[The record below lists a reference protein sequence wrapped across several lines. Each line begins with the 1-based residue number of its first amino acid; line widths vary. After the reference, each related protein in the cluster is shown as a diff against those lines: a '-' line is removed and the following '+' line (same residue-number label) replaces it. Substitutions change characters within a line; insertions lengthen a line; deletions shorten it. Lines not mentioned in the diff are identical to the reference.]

1 MINAVLR
8 PIHMIWL
15 SIVLTAAQPVW
26 AAGLKCEELF
36 LARPTALPS
45 RPLQSVIPLIG
56 KNGLVIE
63 SSVFKGQ
70 KRSVVLA
77 PVDSWGRGENAKDLF
92 VLAMRVDSNEQ
103 GLAFFNQLVGQVNSQ
118 YGHNWTVATKG
129 ENIFEIP
136 GVCTARVHPPD
147 YARHIPMA
155 QGHLEIEIEIQQSK
169 NEVAV
174 ANQIGSVLQ
183 SVFRLRTS
191 RVSLQH
197 LTNYDL
203 TTFEGRAAWGQEA
216 FHEWLAGLSS
226 NARTALDLI
235 SGPAYRDILPFLRG
249 NGRSRSSSLS
259 TERLQEMVG
268 ELDAAIQRGRIPVPV
283 RLYRASSDPYS
294 LETWTRLTADA
305 NAQVEKLSDS
315 AYTFTSLDQNFVLSW
330 NRKELRGQGIIIE
343 VEAPAG
349 LRAGYVDRGPHTRDY
364 AEVILARGQTLTPIR
379 AYTDASGQ
387 RRLVVTAP

>member
-1 MINAVLR
+1 MKAVFI
-8 PIHMIWL
+8 PFYATWL
-15 SIVLTAAQPVW
+15 SILLTAAQPVW
-26 AAGLKCEELF
+26 AAVSKCEDLF
-36 LARPTALPS
+36 LARPATAASKPS
-45 RPLQSVIPLIG
+45 QSVTPLIG

-63 SSVFKGQ
+63 SSVFEGQ

-77 PVDSWGRGENAKDLF
+77 PEDSWGRGDNAKDLY
-92 VLAMRVDSNEQ
+92 VLAMRVESNEQ
-103 GLAFFNQLVGQVNSQ
+103 GLAFFNQLIGQVNSQ
-118 YGHNWTVATKG
+118 DGHNWSVSVKG

-136 GVCTARVHPPD
+136 GICTARVHSPY

-155 QGHLEIEIEIQQSK
+155 QGRLEIEIEIQQSK
-169 NEVAV
+169 NEVAI

-183 SVFRLRTS
+183 GAFRLRTS
-191 RVSLQH
+191 HVSLQH

-203 TTFEGRAAWGQEA
+203 TTFEGRAAWGQES

-294 LETWTRLTADA
+294 LDAWKRLAADA
-305 NAQVEKLSDS
+305 NAQVQKMSDG
-315 AYTFTSLDQNFVLSW
+315 AYTFTSLDKDFVLSW
-330 NRKELRGQGIIIE
+330 NRNELRGQGIIIE
-343 VEAPAG
+343 IEAPAG

-387 RRLVVTAP
+387 KRLVVTAP